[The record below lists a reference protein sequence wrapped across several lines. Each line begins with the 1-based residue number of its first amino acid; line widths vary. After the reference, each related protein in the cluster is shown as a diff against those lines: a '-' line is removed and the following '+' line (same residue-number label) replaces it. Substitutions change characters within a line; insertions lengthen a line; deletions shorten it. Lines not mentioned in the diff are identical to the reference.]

1 MIFPD
6 ATLILLGHGSTED
19 TNASAPVYQQA
30 AELRRRKLFADV
42 REAFWKQSPGII
54 PVLEG
59 CTAFRV
65 FLVPLFISEGYF
77 AAQRIPEE
85 LGLAAAQ
92 SSPFS
97 QPHVRGS
104 KTIYYCRPVGT
115 HAAMA
120 QVILSRAEEVIV
132 RYPFPRSPR
141 TKEIALIVAGHGTDR
156 HEDSRTAI
164 EHQVERIRSLGTYAE
179 AHGVF
184 LEEEPG
190 ISACYRLAQTPNLVV
205 VPFFIGDGPHVVQ
218 DIPLALG
225 ESPAAIARR
234 RQNGQTPW
242 RNPTERHGRRVW
254 LAASVGT
261 APRLADVILDRV
273 VEMVR

>member
-1 MIFPD
+1 MTFSD

-19 TNASAPVYQQA
+19 PNASAPVYQQA
-30 AELRRRKLFADV
+30 AALRRRKLFMDV
-42 REAFWKQSPGII
+42 REAFWKQSPQIV

-59 CTAFRV
+59 CTALRV
-65 FLVPLFISEGYF
+65 FVVPFFISEGYF

-85 LGLAAAQ
+85 LGLVAAQ
-92 SSPFS
+92 ASPFS
-97 QPHVRGS
+97 QPHVRGPQ
-104 KTIYYCRPVGT
+104 TIYYCRPVGT
-115 HAAMA
+115 HAAMV
-120 QVILSRAEEVIV
+120 QVILSRAEEVIA

-141 TKEIALIVAGHGTDR
+141 TEETALIVAGHGTDR

-164 EHQVERIRSLGTYAE
+164 ENQVERIRSLGTYAE
-179 AHGVF
+179 SHGVF

-190 ISACYRLAQTPNLVV
+190 ISTCYRLAQAPNLIV
-205 VPFFIGDGPHVVQ
+205 VPFFISDGPHVVQ

-225 ESPAAIARR
+225 ETPAAIERR
-234 RQNGQTPW
+234 RQNGQATW
-242 RNPTERHGRRVW
+242 RNPTEKHGRRVW